1 MGTYTP
7 KMLLRR
13 WLALL
18 GAVSIA
24 TAAGAQV
31 TVLPNAI
38 PTIDLDR
45 GTVPFTQQTPTG
57 ITYHPG
63 FDQYYG
69 INGGSTSYDGFTWAA
84 SGGAPLEVCCTP
96 PEPEPS
102 GIGVDTRAV
111 YYNPNTTNIEVVADP
126 DPLPVNELGLMK
138 MGLDAATGFFNGSS
152 STIMLSGG
160 GPILLSGVSTL
171 SSPAFDPGRDVFYAR
186 GFGPNEMTVQV
197 VSRSTGQCPSG
208 AASCTITL
216 EREKDD
222 NDVPTEI
229 SIQAGWIG
237 YDADLQVLVTIDAL
251 NEEALIH
258 SLSGSL
264 LGASGIAGLLDPT
277 QSLWNAGY
285 TNGQVFVFDESE
297 NVWHGA
303 RVIVPI
309 PEPSTAALLGAGCLW
324 LSSRRRKRRI

>member
-1 MGTYTP
+1 MGTYTR
-7 KMLLRR
+7 KMRLRR
-13 WLALL
+13 WLVLL

-31 TVLPNAI
+31 TVLPTGM

-45 GTVPFTQQTPTG
+45 GAVPFTQQTPTT
-57 ITYHPG
+57 ITYHPVEK
-63 FDQYYG
+63 QYYG
-69 INGGSTSYDGFTWAA
+69 VNGGSNDYDGFTWGA
-84 SGGAPLEVCCTP
+84 SGGAALDVATPIEV
-96 PEPEPS
+96 
-102 GIGVDTRAV
+102 DARAV
-111 YYNPNTTNIEVVADP
+111 YYNPNQGQIEMVVDP
-126 DPLPVNELGLMK
+126 DPLPNNELGLMT
-138 MGLDAATGFFNGSS
+138 MGLDGNGFFNGANSD
-152 STIMLSGG
+152 IMLAGG
-160 GPILLSGVSTL
+160 GPILLSGVSSL

-186 GFGPNEMTVQV
+186 GLGPNEMTVQV

-258 SLSGSL
+258 SLSGGF

>member
-31 TVLPNAI
+31 TVLPNGI

-45 GTVPFTQQTPTG
+45 GTVPFTQQTPSG
-57 ITYHPG
+57 ITYHPVEK
-63 FDQYYG
+63 QYYG
-69 INGGSTSYDGFTWAA
+69 VNGGSSDYDGFTWGT
-84 SGGAPLEVCCTP
+84 SGGAALQQVPIEV
-96 PEPEPS
+96 
-102 GIGVDTRAV
+102 DARAV
-111 YYNPNTTNIEVVADP
+111 YYNPNTTKIEVVADP
-126 DPLPVNELGLMK
+126 SPLPGNELGLMA
-138 MGLDAATGFFNGSS
+138 MGLTNGFFDPSMN

-160 GPILLSGVSTL
+160 GPLLLSGVSAL

-186 GFGPNEMTVQV
+186 GLGPNETTVQV
-197 VSRSTGQCPSG
+197 VSRLTGQSIMQTDAACPNPTGSPSG
-208 AASCTITL
+208 AVACTITTPL
-216 EREKDD
+216 
-222 NDVPTEI
+222 PTGA
-229 SIQAGWIG
+229 SIQGGWIG

-297 NVWHGA
+297 NVWHGV